1 MSTESDAVL
10 ERALTLGWTSFK
22 RSWPLLLVAS
32 LAVSVSGIP
41 GGFVSQIGQLVGS
54 VLQVSGGSKET
65 ALVVTLSAMALGWA
79 CSALVQWPVTAGAQI
94 AAVRAQR
101 GHRNDFGAILAGFRR
116 FVPVIGAN
124 IIMSVAMLVALAPGV
139 WAFRSVLLEVVVNGT
154 RGLPSF
160 SNLRPV
166 EVVVGGLVSGLASIL
181 LGARLMLVSMRAA
194 DPDLPRVGAI
204 EAIRF
209 SIERTRGNTLNAI
222 GMLILTSTVSFL
234 SILLCC
240 IGVVLVGMPLAF
252 ALQAGF
258 YRALLREA
266 DPIEPPPPEAW
277 PGPLP
282 PQTPV

>member
-41 GGFVSQIGQLVGS
+41 GGIVSQVGQLVGS
-54 VLQVSGGSKET
+54 IIQISGGSKET
-65 ALVVTLSAMALGWA
+65 ALVVGLSAMALGWA
-79 CSALVQWPVTAGAQI
+79 CGALVQWPVTAGAQI

-101 GHRNDFGAILAGFRR
+101 GHRNDFGTIFAGFRR

-124 IIMSVAMLVALAPGV
+124 IMVSVAMLLTFAPAV
-139 WAFRSVLLEVVVNGT
+139 WALRSAVWDFVVNGM
-154 RGLPSF
+154 RGMPSF
-160 SNLRPV
+160 SGLRPV
-166 EVVVGGLVSGLASIL
+166 EVVVGVLVSVLASML

-222 GMLILTSTVSFL
+222 GIVILTSTVSFL
-234 SILLCC
+234 SLFLCC
-240 IGVVLVGMPLAF
+240 IGVVLVGLPLAF